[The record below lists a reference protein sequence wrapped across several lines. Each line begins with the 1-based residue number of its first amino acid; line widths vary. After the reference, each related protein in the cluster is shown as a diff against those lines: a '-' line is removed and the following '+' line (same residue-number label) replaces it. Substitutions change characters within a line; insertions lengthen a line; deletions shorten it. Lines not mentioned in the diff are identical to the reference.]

1 MPIKDL
7 GKLFEKENRLFLVL
21 VIWLIVGYTA
31 IAFNFSVVIFGFV
44 LNGLIIFMP
53 LLIICIVLFLIA
65 FFLQGDL
72 KELKWSSLVRS
83 GVFLFIVSA
92 LMYLFGAE
100 LLFLIGVVSVFVSFI
115 SYIFITST
123 FSMYYCFKYGTH
135 LDDAFARLPR
145 SIAFFWRWFVFIAG
159 TLIAL
164 IIIYVIGAISIGTT
178 TLEGTVTIVGREFRI
193 NDIIR
198 YVPLIIIGIILSLVV
213 ISLLALIFGG
223 NHALNAWLGLFFLFS
238 AVYGA
243 VLMINA
249 FLGGD
254 VSNVSPL
261 LDNPLTY
268 ALIFAFELILILYT
282 ISVLI
287 GSKAEILLDLKVFKP
302 IKPDGILIFLILS
315 KVAYEFGDILLADYE
330 YGGANIVL
338 LKNVAVF
345 WLFIPLMIFMGLY
358 GIASYGK
365 IKRERKTE
373 QYFKKKQKT
382 EDKEQRKRMEQQEKE
397 RKQRQKEQEKEQK
410 KLQKQKLS

>member
-7 GKLFEKENRLFLVL
+7 GKLLEKENRLFLVL
-21 VIWLIVGYTA
+21 VIWLIVGYAA
-31 IAFNFSVVIFGFV
+31 IEFNFEVIIFGFV

-72 KELKWSSLVRS
+72 KELKWSSLVRG
-83 GVFLFIVSA
+83 GVFLFVVSA

-123 FSMYYCFKYGTH
+123 FSMYYCFKYGMH
-135 LDDAFARLPR
+135 LDDAFAKLPR
-145 SIAFFWRWFVFIAG
+145 PIAFFWRWFVFLAG
-159 TLIAL
+159 TIIAL
-164 IIIYVIGAISIGTT
+164 LIIYFIGAVSIGTT
-178 TLEGTVTIVGREFRI
+178 PLHGTITIVGREFRI
-193 NDIIR
+193 NDIVR
-198 YVPLIIIGIILSLVV
+198 FVPTIIIGIILALVV

-223 NHALNAWLGLFFLFS
+223 NHALHAWLGLFFLFS
-238 AVYGA
+238 SVYGA

-287 GSKAEILLDLKVFKP
+287 GSKAEIILDLKVFKP

-345 WLFIPLMIFMGLY
+345 WLFIPLMVFMGLY
-358 GIASYGK
+358 GIMNYGK
-365 IKRERKTE
+365 VKRERKTE

-382 EDKEQRKRMEQQEKE
+382 EDKEQRNRMNQEEKE

-410 KLQKQKLS
+410 RLEKQK

>member
-31 IAFNFSVVIFGFV
+31 IAFNFEVLIFGFV

-53 LLIICIVLFLIA
+53 LLIICIILFLIA

-72 KELKWSSLVRS
+72 KELKWSSLLRG
-83 GVFLFIVSA
+83 GVFLFVVA
-92 LMYLFGAE
+92 GLMYLFGAQ

-123 FSMYYCFKYGTH
+123 FSMYYCFKYGMR
-135 LDDAFARLPR
+135 LDDAFAKLPR
-145 SIAFFWRWFVFIAG
+145 PIAFFWRWFVFIAG

-164 IIIYVIGAISIGTT
+164 LIIYVIGAISIGTT
-178 TLEGTVTIVGREFRI
+178 TLEGTVAIVGREFRI

-213 ISLLALIFGG
+213 ISLVALFFGG

-238 AVYGA
+238 AVYGS

-382 EDKEQRKRMEQQEKE
+382 EDKEQRKRMDQQEKE
-397 RKQRQKEQEKEQK
+397 RKKRQKEQEKEQK